1 MDKSKNIVSHE
12 RDGQELIE
20 NFPISFFSHAEAI
33 YHLQEV
39 GIELK
44 KTRVADWLESSRA
57 NVSQVIGRMQN
68 SGLVSFGEDLKL
80 TEKGLCLAKIITRRH
95 RITERFL
102 SEVLNLPWNDVYE
115 ESSRWENILSPTT
128 EKAMLEILGNPT
140 TGPFGNPI
148 PYSGYKEKEMYRL
161 LDVDSKKTYYI
172 EKITEELKRD
182 SAMIA
187 FLQSHHMVP
196 GTKVSIADTGDFSI
210 TISTDKNN
218 YFGIDRYI
226 AKRVYVV

>member
-1 MDKSKNIVSHE
+1 MDKSNNIVSHE

-161 LDVDSKKTYYI
+161 LDVDSKKTYSI

-196 GTKVSIADTGDFSI
+196 GAKVSIADTGDFSI

-218 YFGIDRYI
+218 YFGIDKYI